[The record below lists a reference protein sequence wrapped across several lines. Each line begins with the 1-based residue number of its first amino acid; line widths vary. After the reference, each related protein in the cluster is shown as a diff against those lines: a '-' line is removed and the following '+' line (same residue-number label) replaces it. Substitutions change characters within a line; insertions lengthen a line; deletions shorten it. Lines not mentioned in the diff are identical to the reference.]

1 MEENQTGVKRRRL
14 KRNVDQSQEDISEV
28 KMRDESSPIVVAKTK
43 RSGKLKKK
51 IVQES
56 ESENMSPLEPTYEEN
71 EELPS
76 LEDESYEIKPKRK
89 GAAKRLKSQNAAE
102 KSQDLAE
109 DDELYASDN
118 SVQNITT

>member
-1 MEENQTGVKRRRL
+1 
-14 KRNVDQSQEDISEV
+14 
-28 KMRDESSPIVVAKTK
+28 MRDESSPIVVAKTK

-109 DDELYASDN
+109 NDELYASDN
-118 SVQNITT
+118 SAKNITT

>member
-1 MEENQTGVKRRRL
+1 MP
-14 KRNVDQSQEDISEV
+14 EV
-28 KMRDESSPIVVAKTK
+28 KLQGEGSPIVEAKTK

-76 LEDESYEIKPKRK
+76 LEDESYEEKPKKK
-89 GAAKRLKSQNAAE
+89 GTAKRLKSQHAAE
-102 KSQDLAE
+102 KSQDMGE
-109 DDELYASDN
+109 NDDDLYASDN
-118 SVQNITT
+118 SGRNIPT